1 MTTARKSTIF
11 LLLALVG
18 AGWAWQ
24 AVSLREAGKFDLVP
38 NFAAIG
44 RSPYGKTL
52 AMAVQGPVDV
62 YWHKGREAHHDHD
75 EHGLAGG
82 EPCEESG
89 CSEADDERGTS
100 GLFAAAKSF
109 VEQMEAAVV
118 NPNTPYGHSRA
129 HEKYLHRQIEK
140 KLEVAYWL
148 DPGNYAN
155 FNALVLFLSESA
167 LASRELDPEK
177 VYYFA
182 ERTISFVE
190 SGERVNPEP
199 WLTAAS
205 AVLAKMQ
212 WYEQLK
218 GAMPDAR
225 ERFAAEI
232 PRIERHLSQY
242 LFLRD
247 LQMARGSW
255 EGIPVARRVA
265 MEARY
270 GMLCKLL
277 EAKKI
282 ILNTYFDPAS

>member
-1 MTTARKSTIF
+1 
-11 LLLALVG
+11 
-18 AGWAWQ
+18 
-24 AVSLREAGKFDLVP
+24 
-38 NFAAIG
+38 
-44 RSPYGKTL
+44 
-52 AMAVQGPVDV
+52 
-62 YWHKGREAHHDHD
+62 
-75 EHGLAGG
+75 
-82 EPCEESG
+82 
-89 CSEADDERGTS
+89 
-100 GLFAAAKSF
+100 
-109 VEQMEAAVV
+109 
-118 NPNTPYGHSRA
+118 
-129 HEKYLHRQIEK
+129 
-140 KLEVAYWL
+140 
-148 DPGNYAN
+148 
-155 FNALVLFLSESA
+155 
-167 LASRELDPEK
+167 
-177 VYYFA
+177 
-182 ERTISFVE
+182 
-190 SGERVNPEP
+190 VNPEP